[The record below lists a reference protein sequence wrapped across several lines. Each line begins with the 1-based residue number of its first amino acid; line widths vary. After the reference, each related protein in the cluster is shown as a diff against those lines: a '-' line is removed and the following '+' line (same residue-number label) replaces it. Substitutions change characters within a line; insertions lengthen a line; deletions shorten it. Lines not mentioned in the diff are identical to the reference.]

1 MDKHNHLMKALKKIA
16 ARRATVDEE
25 EFIAARTAAWN
36 TVHQQTGLPRPKD
49 EPKINIL
56 RGDGPGR
63 STTTSLSFH
72 LHEEAHP
79 YVEKN

>member
-1 MDKHNHLMKALKKIA
+1 MTWPLIHGQAQSFDEGTKKNCGQE
-16 ARRATVDEE
+16 V
-25 EFIAARTAAWN
+25 IAARTAAWN

-49 EPKINIL
+49 EPKIKIL
-56 RGDGPGR
+56 RDGPGR